1 MQKNESSNNIHEQ
14 QPMVNSARTLN
25 PYRLFLKVLFIIAVC
40 EFLVM
45 VLLSSLDI
53 TEGVFEFL
61 ADSLMLSVL
70 SAPFLY
76 YWVVIVVSR
85 RIQSEARLNQEAL
98 ERELV
103 NKALTEKIALKQYS
117 EDIVKSVPSSIIVVS
132 KEQAVLS
139 ANPSSGR
146 VLNREVVLGR
156 QISEFLPVA
165 GFKEAVREVFET
177 GKAAEGLTLELRD
190 GETTKYLQA
199 NIAIIQSTE
208 AGSET
213 RALIV
218 IDDITRRI
226 EDERTIFTMAYY
238 DAMTGLPNRLLLMDR
253 VSQALANAR
262 RSGEQV
268 SVLFLDLDR
277 FKFVN
282 DTLGHESGDELLKIV
297 AERLRKCLRITDT
310 VARPLNSG
318 DEDYPAV
325 ENTVARLGGDEF
337 IVLLTGLSKDVNVIN
352 VANRILGCFDSPVNI
367 KGHELFITT
376 SIGISMFPF
385 DGDSAEELLKKA
397 DMSMYWAKEEGRNN
411 CKMYNSTLDS
421 RKKDWLR
428 LEYKLHKALELD
440 EFILYYQPQVNTVTG
455 EITGFECL
463 IRWQDP
469 ETELIPP
476 GRFIPI
482 AEESG
487 LIIPITAWVLK
498 NACAQANA
506 WRLKGY
512 ADVRFSVN
520 ISMRQFKEKDFVAT
534 LTNILN
540 ETGLPPGC
548 LEIELTESVIMTDVE
563 HTLKILQDL
572 KKLGIRLSIDDFGT
586 GFSSLSYLKS
596 MPIDV
601 IKIDRS
607 FIRDIPSDEDDIAIT
622 TAIINMAHSLEIE
635 VIAEGVETFEQFEL
649 LRKLGCDNVQGYL
662 FMKPASAQEAEA
674 FVERWKP
681 SAIMTFLAGCKTG

>member
-1 MQKNESSNNIHEQ
+1 
-14 QPMVNSARTLN
+14 
-25 PYRLFLKVLFIIAVC
+25 
-40 EFLVM
+40 
-45 VLLSSLDI
+45 
-53 TEGVFEFL
+53 
-61 ADSLMLSVL
+61 
-70 SAPFLY
+70 
-76 YWVVIVVSR
+76 
-85 RIQSEARLNQEAL
+85 
-98 ERELV
+98 
-103 NKALTEKIALKQYS
+103 
-117 EDIVKSVPSSIIVVS
+117 
-132 KEQAVLS
+132 
-139 ANPSSGR
+139 
-146 VLNREVVLGR
+146 
-156 QISEFLPVA
+156 
-165 GFKEAVREVFET
+165 
-177 GKAAEGLTLELRD
+177 
-190 GETTKYLQA
+190 
-199 NIAIIQSTE
+199 
-208 AGSET
+208 
-213 RALIV
+213 
-218 IDDITRRI
+218 
-226 EDERTIFTMAYY
+226 
-238 DAMTGLPNRLLLMDR
+238 
-253 VSQALANAR
+253 
-262 RSGEQV
+262 
-268 SVLFLDLDR
+268 
-277 FKFVN
+277 
-282 DTLGHESGDELLKIV
+282 
-297 AERLRKCLRITDT
+297 
-310 VARPLNSG
+310 
-318 DEDYPAV
+318 
-325 ENTVARLGGDEF
+325 LGGDEF

>member
-1 MQKNESSNNIHEQ
+1 
-14 QPMVNSARTLN
+14 MVNSGRTLN
-25 PYRLFLKVLFIIAVC
+25 PYRLFLKILFIIAVC

-61 ADSLMLSVL
+61 ADALMLSVL

-139 ANPSSGR
+139 ANPSSCR
-146 VLNREVVLGR
+146 VLNREVALGR

-208 AGSET
+208 AGSEI

-262 RSGEQV
+262 RSGELV

-325 ENTVARLGGDEF
+325 ENTVSRLGGDEF

-563 HTLKILQDL
+563 HTIKILQDL

-681 SAIMTFLAGCKTG
+681 SGIMTFLAGCKTD

>member
-1 MQKNESSNNIHEQ
+1 
-14 QPMVNSARTLN
+14 MVNSARTLN

-262 RSGEQV
+262 RSGELV